1 MGDAE
6 TLSLITSSLDEIKSD
21 VRSLKVTLDGER
33 GRLGLVAKV
42 EIVWR
47 SWVWLLCT
55 LSAAV
60 GSLATYIV
68 TRMMTHA

>member
-6 TLSLITSSLDEIKSD
+6 TLALITGALDEIRGDLRGIKQ
-21 VRSLKVTLDGER
+21 TLDGER

-60 GSLATYIV
+60 GSLATYIATV
-68 TRMMTHA
+68 VMAHA